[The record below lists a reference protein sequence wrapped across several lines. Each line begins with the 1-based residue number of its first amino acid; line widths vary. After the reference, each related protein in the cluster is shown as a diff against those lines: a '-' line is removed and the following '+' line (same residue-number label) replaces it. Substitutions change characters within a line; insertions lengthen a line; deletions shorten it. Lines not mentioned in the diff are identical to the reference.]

1 MKWQYRTNGKS
12 YDSKFSAID
21 EYEKYKK
28 GLCLETPSEYD
39 NYNFVNEPEQDL
51 TDLLRYEAQKVRAEN
66 NYLRLFYSGGADSH
80 AVLNTFIQNNIHL
93 DEIVCLKSGFKN
105 ADFEIDQ
112 FALPFLSANKD
123 KLKSSEIKVLEPAI
137 QDYEKWYKNDWES
150 EYFKHKW
157 TSTVAF
163 FRLIDQP
170 YDFDDGALNIKGKD
184 KPKIVQH
191 KGDLYTYISDSNSEI
206 QQNVYHF
213 MLENPA
219 ILSKQCHMLINN
231 LPSILDFDQES
242 ANQAIYNNTKYALPK
257 KINYYLPSKLKQN
270 HMEMFY
276 VNEKER
282 LALLEAGNK
291 CPHVLAN
298 WIDGVEKIRQS
309 KFSKWFN
316 QGRPEYG
323 TIGIYS
329 RFFCL
334 TNKKVATVDELY
346 PNGPTVENIKASQN
360 CQ

>member
-21 EYEKYKK
+21 EYEKHKK
-28 GLCLETPSEYD
+28 GLCLETPNEYD
-39 NYNFVNEPEQDL
+39 SYNFVNEPEKDL

-93 DEIVCLKSGFKN
+93 DEIVCLKCGFKN

-123 KLKSSEIKVLEPAI
+123 KLKSSEIKVLEPTI
-137 QDYEKWYKNDWES
+137 QDYEKWYKNDWVS
-150 EYFKHKW
+150 EYLKHKW

-170 YDFDDGALNIKGKD
+170 YDFNDGALNIKGKD

-219 ILSKQCHMLINN
+219 ILSKQCHMLINH
-231 LPSILDFDQES
+231 LPSILDFNQET
-242 ANQAIYNNTKYALPK
+242 ANKVLYNDNSSVLPK
-257 KINYYLPSKLKQN
+257 KQNYYLPAKMSKNKL
-270 HMEMFY
+270 EMFY
-276 VNEKER
+276 VNEKEE
-282 LALLEAGNK
+282 LALSQAIKE
-291 CPHVLAN
+291 CPEVLAN
-298 WIDGVEKIRQS
+298 WTHGTNKIKQS

-323 TIGIYS
+323 TIGIQS
-329 RFFCL
+329 KFFCL
-334 TNKKVATVDELY
+334 TDNKVCTIDELY
-346 PNGPTVENIKASQN
+346 PTGFTHENIVASQN
-360 CQ
+360 R